1 MLQTLR
7 RVVDIFLNP
16 NHCITPGRGSQRWG
30 LLSMGPSILTKHS
43 RVPLI
48 RGHEANHKGVGGGAR
63 IVVVGSGV
71 GVSEPP
77 GKDQRQDPSFFV
89 SVTPGLWLT
98 LNFLAPSFYS
108 FLPWFKC
115 I

>member
-1 MLQTLR
+1 MFQTLR
-7 RVVDIFLNP
+7 REVDIFLNP

-48 RGHEANHKGVGGGAR
+48 WGDEANHKRVGGEAR
-63 IVVVGSGV
+63 ILVVGSGV
-71 GVSEPP
+71 GVSEPA
-77 GKDQRQDPSFFV
+77 GKDQSQDPL
-89 SVTPGLWLT
+89 SVTPRLWPT